1 MSRVITRPVMRVG
14 KEFSFEAA
22 HSLPHLPEGHKC
34 RRPHGHSCRFRVEV
48 EGPVDDRG
56 FVIDYAE
63 IDRVVDPL
71 LAILDHHNLNEVMD
85 VPSTS
90 ENLAAWLHFRIARSD
105 VLHRHPVRIVVMETA
120 STSAT
125 YTDPKGDEVA
135 QLREQLRERDAQL
148 VDHVGEV
155 QRLRTAMETP

>member
-1 MSRVITRPVMRVG
+1 MFSVS
-14 KEFSFEAA
+14 KEFNFEAA

-34 RRPHGHSCRFRVEV
+34 RRPHGHSYRFRVEV
-48 EGPVDDRG
+48 DGELDERG
-56 FVIDYAE
+56 FVVDYAE
-63 IDRVVDPL
+63 IGRVVDPL

-105 VLHRHPVRIVVMETA
+105 VLHRRTVRIVVMETA
-120 STSAT
+120 NTSAT
-125 YTDPKGDEVA
+125 YTDPKGDEAA
-135 QLREQLRERDAQL
+135 QLREQLRERDEQL

-155 QRLRTAMETP
+155 HRLRAMIAAP